1 MRWRLCGDCPFS
13 ACYARV
19 SLPDTAMTINSG
31 LGRSFSKGDSVSL
44 PHPNCYNDVIK
55 TLIGNVT
62 LKWCK
67 FKIHCGNKIEIEI
80 SFEKG
85 GLSLLYQMSES
96 FCLWDRFSFSFF
108 FTLGIDTEVS
118 EWLTTKN
125 EELRRWLEKISF
137 SSWNY
142 ETDLSEENAEKVR
155 LMNLIK
161 RWISEAIF

>member
-1 MRWRLCGDCPFS
+1 M
-13 ACYARV
+13 A
-19 SLPDTAMTINSG
+19 
-31 LGRSFSKGDSVSL
+31 
-44 PHPNCYNDVIK
+44 IK
-55 TLIGNVT
+55 
-62 LKWCK
+62 LKLK
-67 FKIHCGNKIEIEI
+67 
-80 SFEKG
+80 
-85 GLSLLYQMSES
+85 SLLKKEGYLSCIK
-96 FCLWDRFSFSFF
+96 CLNHFVYETDFLFLFF

-137 SSWNY
+137 ASWNY

>member
-1 MRWRLCGDCPFS
+1 MKALWRLSVLCMLCTCVAARHRHDNQQRLRQVLQQRRQRKLTTS
-13 ACYARV
+13 KLLKWCYQ
-19 SLPDTAMTINSG
+19 
-31 LGRSFSKGDSVSL
+31 K
-44 PHPNCYNDVIK
+44 
-55 TLIGNVT
+55 IGNVT

-96 FCLWDRFSFSFF
+96 FCLWDRFSLSFF

-137 SSWNY
+137 ASWNY

>member
-1 MRWRLCGDCPFS
+1 MRQ
-13 ACYARV
+13 
-19 SLPDTAMTINSG
+19 I
-31 LGRSFSKGDSVSL
+31 
-44 PHPNCYNDVIK
+44 
-55 TLIGNVT
+55 
-62 LKWCK
+62 
-67 FKIHCGNKIEIEI
+67 
-80 SFEKG
+80 
-85 GLSLLYQMSES
+85 
-96 FCLWDRFSFSFF
+96 FSFFF

-137 SSWNY
+137 ASWNY

>member
-1 MRWRLCGDCPFS
+1 MKALWRLSVLCMLCTCVAARHRHDNQQRLRQVLQQRRQRKLTTS
-13 ACYARV
+13 KLLKWCYQ
-19 SLPDTAMTINSG
+19 
-31 LGRSFSKGDSVSL
+31 K
-44 PHPNCYNDVIK
+44 
-55 TLIGNVT
+55 IGNVT

-80 SFEKG
+80 SFKKG

-96 FCLWDRFSFSFF
+96 FCLWDRFSLSFF

-137 SSWNY
+137 ASWNY